1 MNLKKMLSVMA
12 ATAIGVTSLSL
23 VSVSAKDIAE
33 AQVGTIYVAG
43 DLFDRGGGINASA
56 TATAINEEAYA
67 AIGQPFGPI
76 SSITGETYKSQTGVA
91 DVNSTLTYTLTPG
104 TYTFYVM
111 SAEYSGRYANVSV
124 NSKEIIDG
132 ENRENRWTQ
141 YFSFNG
147 DNITVLTGEY
157 TVAEEGDYIFTIS
170 PNDTDTTTRRVYA
183 VKLAKTGEPETKPQG
198 TLKYE
203 GASTEAEGDKA
214 YGYTYSI
221 ETTETTKFNGCNW
234 TVKCEAGEQSPTSNF
249 TEVSGGITVT
259 TGLIITTDVEV
270 ENPEEYFDVSAEFVY
285 NE

>member
-33 AQVGTIYVAG
+33 AQVGKIYVAG
-43 DLFDRGGGINASA
+43 DLFDRGGGISTDATASA
-56 TATAINEEAYA
+56 LDEESYK
-67 AIGQPFGPI
+67 AIGEPFGPI
-76 SSITGETYKSQTGVA
+76 SSITGGTYKSQTGVA
-91 DVNSTLTYTLTPG
+91 DVNSTITYTLTPG

-124 NSKEIIDG
+124 DSNEIIDG
-132 ENRENRWTQ
+132 ENISGLKK

-157 TVAEEGDYIFTIS
+157 TVEEEGNYTFTIS
-170 PNDTDTTTRRVYA
+170 PNDTAATTRRVYA
-183 VKLAKTGEPETKPQG
+183 VKLAKTGEPETEPQG

-234 TVKCEAGEQSPTSNF
+234 TVNCKAGKQSPTSNF

>member
-23 VSVSAKDIAE
+23 VSVSAKSIDN
-33 AQVGTIYVAG
+33 AQVDTIYGAG
-43 DLFDRGGGINASA
+43 ELFDNGGGIDASA
-56 TATAINEEAYA
+56 TATAINEESYK
-67 AIGQPFGPI
+67 AIGEPFGPI
-76 SSITGETYKSQTGVA
+76 SSITGGTYKSETGVA

-111 SAEYSGRYANVSV
+111 SAEYTGRYANVSV
-124 NSKEIIDG
+124 NSEEIIDG
-132 ENRENRWTQ
+132 DDKEKSWTQ
-141 YFSFNG
+141 YFNFNK

-157 TVAEEGDYIFTIS
+157 TVAEEGDYTFTIS
-170 PNDTDTTTRRVYA
+170 PNDTAETTRRVYA
-183 VKLAKTGEPETKPQG
+183 VKLAKTGEPETEPQG

-221 ETTETTKFNGCNW
+221 KTTETTKFNRCNW
-234 TVKCEAGEQSPTSNF
+234 TVECDAGEQSPTSNF
-249 TEVSGGITVT
+249 PVVSGGATVT
-259 TGLIITTDVEV
+259 AGLIITTDVEV
-270 ENPEEYFDVSAEFVY
+270 ENPEEYFDVSAKFVY

>member
-23 VSVSAKDIAE
+23 VSVSAKSIDN
-33 AQVGTIYVAG
+33 AQVDTIYGAG
-43 DLFDRGGGINASA
+43 ELFDNGGGIDASE
-56 TATAINEEAYA
+56 TATAKNEKSYK
-67 AIGQPFGPI
+67 AIGEPFGPI
-76 SSITGETYKSQTGVA
+76 SSITGETYRSETGVA

-111 SAEYSGRYANVSV
+111 SAEYTGRYANVSV
-124 NSKEIIDG
+124 NSEEIIDG
-132 ENRENRWTQ
+132 DDKEKRWTQ
-141 YFSFNG
+141 YFNFNK

-157 TVAEEGDYIFTIS
+157 TVAEDGNYTFTIS
-170 PNDTDTTTRRVYA
+170 PNDTAELTRRVYA
-183 VKLAKTGEPETKPQG
+183 VKLAKTGEPETEPQG

-214 YGYTYSI
+214 YGYTYTI

-234 TVKCEAGEQSPTSNF
+234 TVTCDAGKQSPTSNF
-249 TEVSGGITVT
+249 AEVSGGATVT

-270 ENPEEYFDVSAEFVY
+270 ENPEEYFDVSAKFVC